1 MLEKPS
7 PQEILQGRSFLYYLI
22 YIYTLDFRFDQ
33 FTRWQDIGST
43 VMEFT
48 VTASSV

>member
-7 PQEILQGRSFLYYLI
+7 PQDLLQGRSFLYYLI
-22 YIYTLDFRFDQ
+22 YTLGFRFDQ

>member
-22 YIYTLDFRFDQ
+22 YTLGFRFDQ

>member
-7 PQEILQGRSFLYYLI
+7 PQEILRGRSFIY
-22 YIYTLDFRFDQ
+22 YIYMMKFRFDQ